1 MKNFI
6 IIILLCALIG
16 SWVYFLLNKSNQ
28 QSETTQITQTQN
40 ITKQDTNQNAI
51 SNANQNENPSIEV
64 STPNYG
70 LQLIQQAFD
79 NQQRDVLVESSGIV
93 KTLLKDDTE
102 GSQHQRFILQLPNNM
117 TVLVAHNIDLA
128 PRILDLKVGDTVE
141 FKGDYMYNSKG
152 GSIHWTHKDP
162 RGKHPD
168 GYLKHKGNI
177 YH

>member
-16 SWVYFLLNKSNQ
+16 SWVYFLLNRSNQ

-40 ITKQDTNQNAI
+40 ITNQDTNQNKNQAI
-51 SNANQNENPSIEV
+51 KTPTSNN
-64 STPNYG
+64 G

>member
-28 QSETTQITQTQN
+28 HTETTQTTQIQTQN
-40 ITKQDTNQNAI
+40 ITQQNTKPSVDKNTNQAI
-51 SNANQNENPSIEV
+51 ETPVSNN
-64 STPNYG
+64 G
-70 LQLIQQAFD
+70 LQLIQQAF
-79 NQQRDVLVESSGIV
+79 NHQQRDVLVESSGIV

-128 PRILDLKVGDTVE
+128 PRILDLQVGDTVE

-162 RGKHPD
+162 RGNHPD

-177 YH
+177 YQ

>member
-16 SWVYFLLNKSNQ
+16 SWVYFLLNRSNQ

-40 ITKQDTNQNAI
+40 ITNQDTNQNKNQAI
-51 SNANQNENPSIEV
+51 KTPTSNN
-64 STPNYG
+64 G

-168 GYLKHKGNI
+168 GYLKHKGNT